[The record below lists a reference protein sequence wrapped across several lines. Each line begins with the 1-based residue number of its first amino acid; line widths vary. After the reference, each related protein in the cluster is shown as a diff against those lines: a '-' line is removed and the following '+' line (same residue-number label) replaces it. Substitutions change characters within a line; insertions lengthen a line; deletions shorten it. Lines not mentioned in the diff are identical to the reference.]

1 MINAPMFNDPIN
13 KSAFN
18 IYAMRT
24 SLLDEM
30 AKRIVKAARA
40 DVERAN
46 SESFQH
52 SLRVEFGF
60 AANPMSDEE
69 VKYLQD
75 SVNRLVACGYA
86 I

>member
-1 MINAPMFNDPIN
+1 MINAPIFNDSVS

-18 IYAMRT
+18 VYAMRT

-40 DVERAN
+40 DVDRAN
-46 SESFQH
+46 SESFQY
-52 SLRVEFGF
+52 SLRAEFGF
-60 AANPMSDEE
+60 VANPMSDEE
-69 VKYLQD
+69 VKYLQN
-75 SVNRLVACGYA
+75 SVDRLVACGYA